1 MTLPIPKA
9 PSANPRGRTPSTPD
23 YQYLNRLHV
32 QAIRSAFAASES
44 AVPTNMRIV
53 QGKLLAEANRL
64 SCTYLQSAPSS
75 PLVRQLVLRVAAS
88 AGNFKYRTKLVALA
102 PSTHGLSEKAWLV
115 LVLALS
121 HLYPACTHLGM
132 AAERAKAA
140 LDGGMLK

>member
-1 MTLPIPKA
+1 MSQPT

-23 YQYLNRLHV
+23 YQYLNRLHI
-32 QAIRSAFAASES
+32 QAIREAFTASEGT
-44 AVPTNMRIV
+44 VPTNMKVV
-53 QGKLLAEANRL
+53 QGKLLASMNRL

-75 PLVRQLVLRVAAS
+75 PLVHQLVLRVAAS

-102 PSTHGLSEKAWLV
+102 PSTHGLSETAWLV

-121 HLYPACTHLGM
+121 HLYPACTHLSL